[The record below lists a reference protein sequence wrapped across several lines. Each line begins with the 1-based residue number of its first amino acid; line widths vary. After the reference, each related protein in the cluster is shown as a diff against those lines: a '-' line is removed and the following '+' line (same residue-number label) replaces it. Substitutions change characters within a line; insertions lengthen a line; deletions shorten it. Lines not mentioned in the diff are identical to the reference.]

1 MSIDSINFSTKTPA
15 FKGNYKRTEQG
26 NPYYHT
32 NSAMKIGGTL
42 AGLCALGTAI
52 DLAGNNFFQK
62 ALKNLPEADKDL
74 IKINNKTAILANG
87 LAALAIHLG
96 CAAFIDHKRN
106 EKAKETADFV
116 KKVGTKNAVM
126 NSDEVAL
133 SNKGRAYYD
142 SNTGAKYGGWLGAAA
157 GVIGAVRS
165 FVNQKVLDS
174 QIQKQ
179 LGELST
185 KEKHA
190 IKGFA
195 KVGSIAGSIFGI
207 GISALSGW
215 LLGKWADSI
224 ANNDARKH
232 A

>member
-116 KKVGTKNAVM
+116 KKVGTKNAIM

-142 SNTGAKYGGWLGAAA
+142 SNTGAKYGVWCGTGTGLVTGILGYA
-157 GVIGAVRS
+157 
-165 FVNQKVLDS
+165 KELKKLDS
-174 QIQKQ
+174 KTPDVIKTA
-179 LGELST
+179 T
-185 KEKHA
+185 KTGGA
-190 IKGFA
+190 IG
-195 KVGSIAGSIFGI
+195 IAMGI
-207 GISALSGW
+207 GISALGGW

>member
-1 MSIDSINFSTKTPA
+1 MSIDSIKFSTKTPS

-142 SNTGAKYGGWLGAAA
+142 SNTGAKYGVWCGTGAGLATGILGYA
-157 GVIGAVRS
+157 
-165 FVNQKVLDS
+165 KELKKLDS
-174 QIQKQ
+174 KTPDVIKTA
-179 LGELST
+179 T
-185 KEKHA
+185 KTGGA
-190 IKGFA
+190 IG
-195 KVGSIAGSIFGI
+195 IAMGI
-207 GISALSGW
+207 GISALGGW

>member
-142 SNTGAKYGGWLGAAA
+142 SNTGAKYGVWCGTGVGL
-157 GVIGAVRS
+157 VIGYAKELK
-165 FVNQKVLDS
+165 NLDS
-174 QIQKQ
+174 KTPDVIKTA
-179 LGELST
+179 T
-185 KEKHA
+185 KTGGA
-190 IKGFA
+190 IG
-195 KVGSIAGSIFGI
+195 IAMGI
-207 GISALSGW
+207 GISALGGW

>member
-96 CAAFIDHKRN
+96 CAAFIDYKRN

-142 SNTGAKYGGWLGAAA
+142 SNTGAKYGVWCGTGAGLVTGILGYA
-157 GVIGAVRS
+157 
-165 FVNQKVLDS
+165 KELKKLDS
-174 QIQKQ
+174 KTPDVIKTA
-179 LGELST
+179 T
-185 KEKHA
+185 KTGGA
-190 IKGFA
+190 IG
-195 KVGSIAGSIFGI
+195 IAMGI
-207 GISALSGW
+207 GISALGGW

>member
-74 IKINNKTAILANG
+74 IKINHKTAILANG

-142 SNTGAKYGGWLGAAA
+142 SNTGAKYGVWCGTGTGLVTGILGYA
-157 GVIGAVRS
+157 
-165 FVNQKVLDS
+165 KELKKLDS
-174 QIQKQ
+174 KTPDVIKTA
-179 LGELST
+179 T
-185 KEKHA
+185 KTGGA
-190 IKGFA
+190 IG
-195 KVGSIAGSIFGI
+195 IAMGI
-207 GISALSGW
+207 GISALGGW

>member
-142 SNTGAKYGGWLGAAA
+142 SNTGAKYGVWCGTGAGLVTGILGYA
-157 GVIGAVRS
+157 
-165 FVNQKVLDS
+165 KELKKLDS
-174 QIQKQ
+174 KTPDVIKTA
-179 LGELST
+179 T
-185 KEKHA
+185 KTGGA
-190 IKGFA
+190 IG
-195 KVGSIAGSIFGI
+195 IAMGI
-207 GISALSGW
+207 GISALGGW

>member
-142 SNTGAKYGGWLGAAA
+142 SNTGAKYGGWCCC
-157 GVIGAVRS
+157 RS
-165 FVNQKVLDS
+165 YWCSKKLRKSKGTRQPD
-174 QIQKQ
+174 
-179 LGELST
+179 T
-185 KEKHA
+185 KTTWGTKY
-190 IKGFA
+190 K
-195 KVGSIAGSIFGI
+195 
-207 GISALSGW
+207 
-215 LLGKWADSI
+215 
-224 ANNDARKH
+224 RKRCYKRLC
-232 A
+232 

>member
-142 SNTGAKYGGWLGAAA
+142 SNTGAKYGVWCGTGTGLVTGILGYA
-157 GVIGAVRS
+157 
-165 FVNQKVLDS
+165 KELKKLDS
-174 QIQKQ
+174 KTPDVIKTA
-179 LGELST
+179 T
-185 KEKHA
+185 KTGGA
-190 IKGFA
+190 IG
-195 KVGSIAGSIFGI
+195 IAMGI

>member
-1 MSIDSINFSTKTPA
+1 MSIDSINFSTKTQA

-142 SNTGAKYGGWLGAAA
+142 SNTGAKYGVWCGTGTGLVTGILGYA
-157 GVIGAVRS
+157 
-165 FVNQKVLDS
+165 KELKKLDS
-174 QIQKQ
+174 KTPDVIKTA
-179 LGELST
+179 T
-185 KEKHA
+185 KTGGA
-190 IKGFA
+190 IG
-195 KVGSIAGSIFGI
+195 IAMGI
-207 GISALSGW
+207 GISALGGW

>member
-52 DLAGNNFFQK
+52 DLAGNNFFQ
-62 ALKNLPEADKDL
+62 KNLPEADKDL

-142 SNTGAKYGGWLGAAA
+142 SNTGAKYGVWCGTGAGLVTGILGYA
-157 GVIGAVRS
+157 
-165 FVNQKVLDS
+165 KELKKLDS
-174 QIQKQ
+174 KTPDVIKTA
-179 LGELST
+179 T
-185 KEKHA
+185 KTGGA
-190 IKGFA
+190 IG
-195 KVGSIAGSIFGI
+195 IAMGI
-207 GISALSGW
+207 GISALGGW

>member
-1 MSIDSINFSTKTPA
+1 MSIDSINFSTNTPA

-142 SNTGAKYGGWLGAAA
+142 SNTGAKYGVWCGTGAGLVTGILGYA
-157 GVIGAVRS
+157 
-165 FVNQKVLDS
+165 KELKKLDS
-174 QIQKQ
+174 KTPDVIKTA
-179 LGELST
+179 T
-185 KEKHA
+185 KTGGA
-190 IKGFA
+190 IG
-195 KVGSIAGSIFGI
+195 IAMGI
-207 GISALSGW
+207 GISALGGW

>member
-116 KKVGTKNAVM
+116 KKVGTKNAIM

-142 SNTGAKYGGWLGAAA
+142 SNTGAKYGVWCGTGAGLVTGILGYA
-157 GVIGAVRS
+157 
-165 FVNQKVLDS
+165 KELKKLDS
-174 QIQKQ
+174 KTPDVIKTA
-179 LGELST
+179 T
-185 KEKHA
+185 KTGGA
-190 IKGFA
+190 IG
-195 KVGSIAGSIFGI
+195 IAMGI
-207 GISALSGW
+207 GISALGGW

>member
-142 SNTGAKYGGWLGAAA
+142 SNTGAKYGVWCGTGAGLVTGILVYA
-157 GVIGAVRS
+157 
-165 FVNQKVLDS
+165 KELKKLDS
-174 QIQKQ
+174 KTPDVIKTA
-179 LGELST
+179 T
-185 KEKHA
+185 KTGGA
-190 IKGFA
+190 IG
-195 KVGSIAGSIFGI
+195 IAMGI
-207 GISALSGW
+207 GISALGGW

>member
-42 AGLCALGTAI
+42 AGLCALGSAI

-142 SNTGAKYGGWLGAAA
+142 SNTGAKYGVWCGTGAGLVTGILGYA
-157 GVIGAVRS
+157 
-165 FVNQKVLDS
+165 KELKKLDS
-174 QIQKQ
+174 KTPDVIKTA
-179 LGELST
+179 T
-185 KEKHA
+185 KTGGA
-190 IKGFA
+190 IG
-195 KVGSIAGSIFGI
+195 IAMGI
-207 GISALSGW
+207 GISALGGW

>member
-87 LAALAIHLG
+87 LAALAIHLC

-142 SNTGAKYGGWLGAAA
+142 SNTGAKYGVWCGTGAGLVTGILGYA
-157 GVIGAVRS
+157 
-165 FVNQKVLDS
+165 KELKKLDS
-174 QIQKQ
+174 KTPDVIKTA
-179 LGELST
+179 T
-185 KEKHA
+185 KTGGA
-190 IKGFA
+190 IG
-195 KVGSIAGSIFGI
+195 IAMGI
-207 GISALSGW
+207 GISALGGW

>member
-142 SNTGAKYGGWLGAAA
+142 SNTGAKYGVWCGTGAGLVTGILGYA
-157 GVIGAVRS
+157 
-165 FVNQKVLDS
+165 KELKKLDS
-174 QIQKQ
+174 KTPDVIKTA
-179 LGELST
+179 T
-185 KEKHA
+185 KTGGA
-190 IKGFA
+190 IG
-195 KVGSIAGSIFGI
+195 IAMGI

>member
-42 AGLCALGTAI
+42 ASLCALGTAI

-142 SNTGAKYGGWLGAAA
+142 SNTGAKYGVWCGTGAGLVTGILGYA
-157 GVIGAVRS
+157 
-165 FVNQKVLDS
+165 KELKKLDS
-174 QIQKQ
+174 KTPDVIKTA
-179 LGELST
+179 T
-185 KEKHA
+185 KTGGA
-190 IKGFA
+190 IG
-195 KVGSIAGSIFGI
+195 IAMGI
-207 GISALSGW
+207 GISALGGW

>member
-1 MSIDSINFSTKTPA
+1 MSIDSINFSTKTPS

-26 NPYYHT
+26 NPYYHK

-142 SNTGAKYGGWLGAAA
+142 SNTGAKYGVWCGTGTGLVTGILGYA
-157 GVIGAVRS
+157 
-165 FVNQKVLDS
+165 KELKKLDS
-174 QIQKQ
+174 KTPDVIKTA
-179 LGELST
+179 T
-185 KEKHA
+185 KTGGA
-190 IKGFA
+190 IG
-195 KVGSIAGSIFGI
+195 IAMGI
-207 GISALSGW
+207 GISALGGW

>member
-126 NSDEVAL
+126 NSDEDAL

-142 SNTGAKYGGWLGAAA
+142 SNTGAKYGVWCGTGTGLVTGILGYA
-157 GVIGAVRS
+157 
-165 FVNQKVLDS
+165 KELKKLDS
-174 QIQKQ
+174 KTPDVIKTA
-179 LGELST
+179 T
-185 KEKHA
+185 KTGGA
-190 IKGFA
+190 IG
-195 KVGSIAGSIFGI
+195 IAMGI
-207 GISALSGW
+207 GISALGGW

>member
-1 MSIDSINFSTKTPA
+1 MSIDSIKFSTKTPS

-142 SNTGAKYGGWLGAAA
+142 SNTGAKYGVWCGTGAGLVTGILGYA
-157 GVIGAVRS
+157 
-165 FVNQKVLDS
+165 KELKKLDS
-174 QIQKQ
+174 KTPDVIKTA
-179 LGELST
+179 T
-185 KEKHA
+185 KTGGA
-190 IKGFA
+190 IG
-195 KVGSIAGSIFGI
+195 IAMGI

>member
-42 AGLCALGTAI
+42 AGLSAVGTA
-52 DLAGNNFFQK
+52 LELSAANFFAK
-62 ALKNLPEADKDL
+62 MLNKEPGSLNEVN
-74 IKINNKTAILANG
+74 KINKTAILANG
-87 LAALAIHLG
+87 LAVLAIHLG

-142 SNTGAKYGGWLGAAA
+142 SNTGAKYGVWCGTGAGLVTGILGYA
-157 GVIGAVRS
+157 
-165 FVNQKVLDS
+165 KELKKLDS
-174 QIQKQ
+174 KTPDVIKTA
-179 LGELST
+179 T
-185 KEKHA
+185 KTGGA
-190 IKGFA
+190 IG
-195 KVGSIAGSIFGI
+195 IAMGI
-207 GISALSGW
+207 GISALGGW

>member
-142 SNTGAKYGGWLGAAA
+142 SNTGAKYGVWCGTGTGLVTGILGYA
-157 GVIGAVRS
+157 
-165 FVNQKVLDS
+165 KELKKLDS
-174 QIQKQ
+174 KTPDVIKTA
-179 LGELST
+179 T
-185 KEKHA
+185 KTGGA
-190 IKGFA
+190 IG
-195 KVGSIAGSIFGI
+195 IAMGI
-207 GISALSGW
+207 GISALGGW

>member
-142 SNTGAKYGGWLGAAA
+142 SNTGAKYGVWCGTGTGLVTGILGYA
-157 GVIGAVRS
+157 
-165 FVNQKVLDS
+165 KELKKLDS
-174 QIQKQ
+174 KTPDVIKTA
-179 LGELST
+179 T
-185 KEKHA
+185 KTGGA
-190 IKGFA
+190 IG
-195 KVGSIAGSIFGI
+195 IAMGI
-207 GISALSGW
+207 GISALGGW

-224 ANNDARKH
+224 ANNDAGKH

>member
-133 SNKGRAYYD
+133 ANKGRAYYD
-142 SNTGAKYGGWLGAAA
+142 SNTGAKYGVWCGTGAGLVTGILGYA
-157 GVIGAVRS
+157 
-165 FVNQKVLDS
+165 KELKKLDS
-174 QIQKQ
+174 KTPDVIKTA
-179 LGELST
+179 T
-185 KEKHA
+185 KTGGA
-190 IKGFA
+190 IG
-195 KVGSIAGSIFGI
+195 IAMGI
-207 GISALSGW
+207 GISALGGW

>member
-126 NSDEVAL
+126 NSDEVAI

-142 SNTGAKYGGWLGAAA
+142 SNTGAKYGVWCGAGAGLVSGILGYA
-157 GVIGAVRS
+157 
-165 FVNQKVLDS
+165 KELKKLDS
-174 QIQKQ
+174 KTPDVIKTA
-179 LGELST
+179 T
-185 KEKHA
+185 KTGGA
-190 IKGFA
+190 IG
-195 KVGSIAGSIFGI
+195 IAMSI
-207 GISALSGW
+207 GISALGGW
-215 LLGKWADSI
+215 LLGKWADNI

>member
-62 ALKNLPEADKDL
+62 ALKNLPEA
-74 IKINNKTAILANG
+74 KINNKTAILANG

-142 SNTGAKYGGWLGAAA
+142 SNTGAKYGVWCGTGAGLVTGILGYA
-157 GVIGAVRS
+157 
-165 FVNQKVLDS
+165 KELKKLDS
-174 QIQKQ
+174 KTPDVIKTA
-179 LGELST
+179 T
-185 KEKHA
+185 KTGGA
-190 IKGFA
+190 IG
-195 KVGSIAGSIFGI
+195 IAMGI
-207 GISALSGW
+207 GISALGGW

>member
-142 SNTGAKYGGWLGAAA
+142 SNTGAKYGVWCGTGAGLVTGILGYAKELK
-157 GVIGAVRS
+157 
-165 FVNQKVLDS
+165 NLDS
-174 QIQKQ
+174 KTPDVIKTA
-179 LGELST
+179 T
-185 KEKHA
+185 KTGGA
-190 IKGFA
+190 IG
-195 KVGSIAGSIFGI
+195 IAMGI
-207 GISALSGW
+207 GISALGGW

>member
-106 EKAKETADFV
+106 EKAKETADIV
-116 KKVGTKNAVM
+116 N
-126 NSDEVAL
+126 EVAL

-185 KEKHA
+185 KEKDA

>member
-87 LAALAIHLG
+87 LAVLAIHLG

-142 SNTGAKYGGWLGAAA
+142 SNTGAKYGVWCCTGAGLVTGILGYA
-157 GVIGAVRS
+157 
-165 FVNQKVLDS
+165 KELKKLDS
-174 QIQKQ
+174 KTPDVIKTA
-179 LGELST
+179 T
-185 KEKHA
+185 KTGGA
-190 IKGFA
+190 IG
-195 KVGSIAGSIFGI
+195 IAMGI
-207 GISALSGW
+207 GISALGGW

>member
-42 AGLCALGTAI
+42 AGALGTAI

-142 SNTGAKYGGWLGAAA
+142 SNTGAKYGVWCGTGTGLVTGILGYA
-157 GVIGAVRS
+157 
-165 FVNQKVLDS
+165 KELKKLDS
-174 QIQKQ
+174 KTPDVIKTA
-179 LGELST
+179 T
-185 KEKHA
+185 KTGGA
-190 IKGFA
+190 IG
-195 KVGSIAGSIFGI
+195 IAMGI
-207 GISALSGW
+207 GISALGGW

>member
-1 MSIDSINFSTKTPA
+1 MSIDSINFSTKTTA

-142 SNTGAKYGGWLGAAA
+142 SNTGAKYGVWCGTGAGLVTGILGYA
-157 GVIGAVRS
+157 
-165 FVNQKVLDS
+165 KELKKLDS
-174 QIQKQ
+174 KTPDVIKTA
-179 LGELST
+179 T
-185 KEKHA
+185 KTGGA
-190 IKGFA
+190 IG
-195 KVGSIAGSIFGI
+195 IAMGI
-207 GISALSGW
+207 GISALGGW

>member
-52 DLAGNNFFQK
+52 DLAG
-62 ALKNLPEADKDL
+62 
-74 IKINNKTAILANG
+74 NNKTAILANG

-142 SNTGAKYGGWLGAAA
+142 SNTGAKYGVWCGTGVGLVTGILGYA
-157 GVIGAVRS
+157 
-165 FVNQKVLDS
+165 
-174 QIQKQ
+174 
-179 LGELST
+179 
-185 KEKHA
+185 KE
-190 IKGFA
+190 
-195 KVGSIAGSIFGI
+195 
-207 GISALSGW
+207 
-215 LLGKWADSI
+215 
-224 ANNDARKH
+224 
-232 A
+232 

>member
-142 SNTGAKYGGWLGAAA
+142 SNTGAKYGVWCGTGVSLVTGILGYAKELK
-157 GVIGAVRS
+157 
-165 FVNQKVLDS
+165 NLDS
-174 QIQKQ
+174 KTPDVIKTA
-179 LGELST
+179 T
-185 KEKHA
+185 KTGGA
-190 IKGFA
+190 IG
-195 KVGSIAGSIFGI
+195 IAMGI
-207 GISALSGW
+207 GISALGGW

>member
-106 EKAKETADFV
+106 KKAKETADFV

-142 SNTGAKYGGWLGAAA
+142 SNTGAKYGVWCGTGAGLVTGILGYA
-157 GVIGAVRS
+157 
-165 FVNQKVLDS
+165 KELKKLDS
-174 QIQKQ
+174 KTPDVIKTA
-179 LGELST
+179 T
-185 KEKHA
+185 KTGGA
-190 IKGFA
+190 IG
-195 KVGSIAGSIFGI
+195 IAMGI
-207 GISALSGW
+207 GISALGGW